1 LLYAEATGEKPA
13 IRLLLSLQL
22 TIVVS
27 VGMIVR
33 LSVVI
38 GMRVVVASVIRLP
51 VVGVIVHVTVM
62 AMFVFMHVL
71 VKMIMGVDMVVFVGV
86 GFFPRG
92 CVRGHACECAHAHER
107 ASRVYPPLV
116 NEPYCREC
124 GVIFTR

>member
-1 LLYAEATGEKPA
+1 
-13 IRLLLSLQL
+13 
-22 TIVVS
+22 
-27 VGMIVR
+27 MIVR

-86 GFFPRG
+86 GFFPVG
-92 CVRGHACECAHAHER
+92 VFVGMLVSVLMPMNVLVFMFPLHNAPPFNIKFNPYI
-107 ASRVYPPLV
+107 VYMITISNLAV
-116 NEPYCREC
+116 NS
-124 GVIFTR
+124 GNH

>member
-1 LLYAEATGEKPA
+1 
-13 IRLLLSLQL
+13 
-22 TIVVS
+22 
-27 VGMIVR
+27 MIVR

-86 GFFPRG
+86 GFFPVG
-92 CVRGHACECAHAHER
+92 VFVGMLVSVHAHER
-107 ASRVYPPLV
+107 ARVHVSPS
-116 NEPYCREC
+116 
-124 GVIFTR
+124 